1 MVITGGSV
9 NASGYEAIGKGK
21 QGSGSGYRTN
31 GDGKTVYLNTLTL
44 LGALPDTKVSA
55 GSINGISCAETP
67 DAAAGVYGIKD
78 VFTDTKSN
86 VYFYLP
92 PSSGNETVQ
101 LTAGETTYG
110 AAYRRYDFDTA
121 ETLRPLS
128 DVTFSAEQVGGAG
141 GTADSTGI
149 KLTFSQE
156 VDWFSESDVTIENGT
171 GSVTRGELTG
181 SGNEW
186 TIALSEVETEG
197 TVIVSVRNFGSYNI
211 ATPPQTVTV
220 YKATAA
226 TPSAPRN
233 LFATPGDGQVTLG
246 WEAPASDGGAPII
259 KYEVSKDG
267 GANWSDAESNTGHT
281 FFGLTNGQ
289 SYTFKV
295 RAVNIMGEG
304 EAASVTATPEP
315 PKYDLISITQPSPLT
330 YPNGTPLDE
339 ITLPAAVGIV
349 TEVGGPTS
357 SGVSWDKSNISPA
370 YDPSSPLAQTFS
382 VPGTVTLPANVTNTN
397 GISLQVSISV
407 TVEAATSSD
416 MTPPA
421 VTGVA
426 PSGTGVS
433 ISGSIEIRFS
443 EEMSTSTGK
452 VSLDGGLT
460 TLTGGSWNADK
471 TVYTVPYSGLAYNT
485 VYIITI
491 FGFKDDAGNEMVTD
505 SSHSFTTV
513 AAPAGL
519 PTVTTGTTVT
529 GITSS
534 SARVSGS
541 VTSDGGAAV
550 TGRGFVYGKGPDP
563 AIGGAGVTKVAA
575 VSGTG
580 SFTAVLTKLEPDTTY
595 YVRAYAANSEGT
607 AYGAVVRFTTG
618 RDDRGDLPGT
628 GHGGTPWIWLLLFG
642 ASAAVLVALL
652 VLSKRRKAIER

>member
-1 MVITGGSV
+1 M
-9 NASGYEAIGKGK
+9 
-21 QGSGSGYRTN
+21 
-31 GDGKTVYLNTLTL
+31 
-44 LGALPDTKVSA
+44 
-55 GSINGISCAETP
+55 
-67 DAAAGVYGIKD
+67 
-78 VFTDTKSN
+78 
-86 VYFYLP
+86 
-92 PSSGNETVQ
+92 
-101 LTAGETTYG
+101 
-110 AAYRRYDFDTA
+110 
-121 ETLRPLS
+121 
-128 DVTFSAEQVGGAG
+128 
-141 GTADSTGI
+141 
-149 KLTFSQE
+149 
-156 VDWFSESDVTIENGT
+156 
-171 GSVTRGELTG
+171 
-181 SGNEW
+181 
-186 TIALSEVETEG
+186 
-197 TVIVSVRNFGSYNI
+197 
-211 ATPPQTVTV
+211 
-220 YKATAA
+220 
-226 TPSAPRN
+226 
-233 LFATPGDGQVTLG
+233 
-246 WEAPASDGGAPII
+246 
-259 KYEVSKDG
+259 
-267 GANWSDAESNTGHT
+267 
-281 FFGLTNGQ
+281 
-289 SYTFKV
+289 
-295 RAVNIMGEG
+295 
-304 EAASVTATPEP
+304 TATPEP

-541 VTSDGGAAV
+541 VTSDGGAEV
-550 TGRGFVYGKGPDP
+550 IERGFVYSKGPDP
-563 AIGGAGVTKVAA
+563 VIGGAGVTKVAA
-575 VSGTG
+575 GSGTG
-580 SFTAVLTKLEPDTTY
+580 SFAASFTNLEPGTTY
-595 YVRAYAANSEGT
+595 YVRAYADNSEGT
-607 AYGAVVRFTTG
+607 AFGAVVRFTTG